1 METTKPKTV
10 DYEYEGKKYR
20 LTCNMAVI
28 GDVQEAY
35 NGKLLQALNQTGGY
49 KSTLTFLAAM
59 LTDAADSQEI
69 KDEDGLPLVF
79 TAREVG
85 RKLTLREVN
94 EVGRQIWPLIE
105 DAVMGKQDDAA
116 QEDAKKTDTAGG
128 IKARRH

>member
-10 DYEYEGKKYR
+10 DYEYEGQKYR

-35 NGKLLQALNQTGGY
+35 NGKLLQARNQTGGY

-59 LTDAADSQEI
+59 LTDAADSQGI
-69 KDEDGLPLVF
+69 KDEYGLPLVF

-116 QEDAKKTDTAGG
+116 QEDAKKN
-128 IKARRH
+128 

>member
-1 METTKPKTV
+1 
-10 DYEYEGKKYR
+10 
-20 LTCNMAVI
+20 MAVI

-59 LTDAADSQEI
+59 LTDAADSQGI
-69 KDEDGLPLVF
+69 KDEYGLPLVF
-79 TAREVG
+79 TEREVG

-116 QEDAKKTDTAGG
+116 QEDAKKN
-128 IKARRH
+128 

>member
-59 LTDAADSQEI
+59 LTDAADSQGI
-69 KDEDGLPLVF
+69 KDEYGIPLVF

-94 EVGRQIWPLIE
+94 EIGQQIWPLIE
-105 DAVMGKQDDAA
+105 DAVMGKQDDDA
-116 QEDAKKTDTAGG
+116 QEDAQKN
-128 IKARRH
+128 

>member
-59 LTDAADSQEI
+59 LTDAADSQGI
-69 KDEDGLPLVF
+69 KDEDGLPLMF
-79 TAREVG
+79 TAREIG

-94 EVGRQIWPLIE
+94 AVGQQIWPLIE
-105 DAVMGKQDDAA
+105 EAVMGKQDDTA
-116 QEDAKKTDTAGG
+116 QEDAEKN
-128 IKARRH
+128 

>member
-1 METTKPKTV
+1 
-10 DYEYEGKKYR
+10 
-20 LTCNMAVI
+20 MAVI

-79 TAREVG
+79 TAR
-85 RKLTLREVN
+85 R
-94 EVGRQIWPLIE
+94 
-105 DAVMGKQDDAA
+105 
-116 QEDAKKTDTAGG
+116 
-128 IKARRH
+128 

>member
-10 DYEYEGKKYR
+10 DYEYEGHKYR

-59 LTDAADSQEI
+59 LTDAADSQGI
-69 KDEDGLPLVF
+69 KDEDGLPLMF
-79 TAREVG
+79 TAREIG

-94 EVGRQIWPLIE
+94 AVGQQIWPLIE
-105 DAVMGKQDDAA
+105 EAVMGKQDDTA
-116 QEDAKKTDTAGG
+116 QEDDEKN
-128 IKARRH
+128 